1 MALRSQQPGI
11 EPRGGHGYG
20 LGVVAA
26 EVAHGAPRLKPVSG
40 ACGGDAYSSMVC
52 CLAHSGCAKAV
63 QKMVNAA
70 PMIHTGKCAKANN
83 VCTGAQASCQLLP
96 QWNSWEDGQ
105 WARSC
110 GRLGDAGVVHTHT
123 HTHTAFGQLALH
135 TPSTCSTSWPML
147 AIRCTLP
154 CLHAAHCKVV
164 LLPGC
169 MLHFILVSTRVRGV
183 TGCYLY

>member
-20 LGVVAA
+20 LGVVEA
-26 EVAHGAPRLKPVSG
+26 EVARGAPRLKPVSG

-52 CLAHSGCAKAV
+52 CLAHSGCAKAF

-123 HTHTAFGQLALH
+123 HTHTH
-135 TPSTCSTSWPML
+135 TRPSVSSLC
-147 AIRCTLP
+147 IRRR
-154 CLHAAHCKVV
+154 HAARHGPCSRFVA
-164 LLPGC
+164 LCLAC
-169 MLHFILVSTRVRGV
+169 MLLIAKLNNCMVACCS
-183 TGCYLY
+183 LQS

>member
-20 LGVVAA
+20 LGVVEA

-123 HTHTAFGQLALH
+123 HTHGLRSARFAYAVDMQHVMA
-135 TPSTCSTSWPML
+135 
-147 AIRCTLP
+147 
-154 CLHAAHCKVV
+154 HARDS
-164 LLPGC
+164 
-169 MLHFILVSTRVRGV
+169 LHFALLACCS
-183 TGCYLY
+183 LQS